1 MATIT
6 KVELRQRVGE
16 ELKVYSPDQEMS
28 ADVAARIDTSIDDAR
43 ALLVEKRL
51 CWWGPNAIPQ
61 QCAIP
66 LTWIVAAYACT
77 KFGKA
82 GQGYEAGDERGRREL
97 AILKT
102 PTDIASVQPDYF

>member
-77 KFGKA
+77 KLGKA

-102 PTDIASVQPDYF
+102 PTDITSVQPDYF

>member
-6 KVELRQRVGE
+6 KVELRVRVAK
-16 ELKVYSPDQEMS
+16 ELKIHSPDQELS
-28 ADVAARIDTSIDDAR
+28 ADNAAEIDTSIDDTR
-43 ALLVEKRL
+43 ALLTEDRL
-51 CWWGPNAIPQ
+51 CWWGANAIPQ

-82 GQGYEAGDERGRREL
+82 GQGYESGEERGKARL
-97 AILKT
+97 AKLKT
-102 PTDIASVQPDYF
+102 PTDITTLAVDYF